1 METKKKWLTASLV
14 ILICF
19 GIALI
24 ACLFWVR
31 SLSEK
36 LAYQEREHQRLSDRV
51 SRLDGQV
58 NALQADLNDMLHE
71 MDSLVEEL
79 DYTIVGTGTKPNT
92 AAYQLTLTPKELA
105 EDTTVEVALGDSTV
119 SFTRNGDTFTGN
131 IDVPLFEE
139 NEGHPTLTVTSA
151 GITKRDELEEISLW
165 YAYSD
170 WLPHLFQSKNGTGS
184 CEDLEKTDVFLAY
197 AFRMNDFHTNTP
209 VGFTKIT
216 MTKTINGEEGPCQD
230 VTDQFIHHVDY
241 AEFNLPDI
249 TMSNTDRVTVV
260 IRAEDS
266 LGYIH
271 ELETHFQCEQNA
283 DGNYVDFGNESER
296 IYAPDGTILYAFPQE
311 DLP

>member
-1 METKKKWLTASLV
+1 METKKKWLTANLV

-24 ACLFWVR
+24 ACLFWVH

-36 LAYQEREHQRLSDRV
+36 LAYQELEQQNLSYRV
-51 SRLDGQV
+51 SRLESQV
-58 NALQADLNDMLHE
+58 SGLQADLNDMLHE

-79 DYTIVGTGTKPNT
+79 DYTIVGAGTKPNT

-105 EDTTVEVALGDSTV
+105 EDTTVEVAVGDCTV

-139 NEGHPTLTVTSA
+139 NEGHPILTVTSA
-151 GITKRDELEEISLW
+151 GITKRVELEEISLW

-170 WLPHLFQSKNGTGS
+170 WLPYLFQSMNGTGGN
-184 CEDLEKTDVFLAY
+184 EDPEKTDVFLAY
-197 AFRMNDFHTNTP
+197 AFRLNDFYTNTP

-216 MTKTINGEEGPCQD
+216 MTKTINGEDGPCQD
-230 VTDQFIHHVDY
+230 VTDQFIDCGDY
-241 AEFNLPDI
+241 AQFKLPDI
-249 TMSNTDRVTVV
+249 TMSNTDQVTVM

-271 ELETHFQCEQNA
+271 ELETTTRYDETYESIMSDSCE
-283 DGNYVDFGNESER
+283 ER
-296 IYAPDGTILYAFPQE
+296 ICASDGTVLYE
-311 DLP
+311 VIHDSMI